1 MKCQTDEFLPRP
13 PTPPYI
19 PKKTGIDA
27 ETQIFDYDLFDFDRE
42 VRPILNVVTTKTL
55 EQALLECE
63 EEEEVKNI

>member
-1 MKCQTDEFLPRP
+1 VKCQTDEFQPLPPIRP
-13 PTPPYI
+13 YV

-55 EQALLECE
+55 E
-63 EEEEVKNI
+63 